1 MLSLPKADLTD
12 VVSLLKKINTS
23 SDIWFTAIELENVF
37 VCLFFLHTCY
47 ETESCSVT
55 SDSL

>member
-23 SDIWFTAIELENVF
+23 SGIWFTAIELAEVF
-37 VCLFFLHTCY
+37 VFSPYLL
-47 ETESCSVT
+47 
-55 SDSL
+55 